1 MVFKM
6 ENRTV
11 LFGGN
16 PLALSGNS
24 VKVGGNAPEFTVI
37 DNGLKPVKLSD
48 FKGKVKLISIFPS
61 IDTSVCSIQN
71 HKFNSEAGSYGDKV
85 AFLAISLDLP
95 FALKRFC
102 GAEGINNLK
111 TLSDHRDVDFG
122 IKFGF
127 LIKDLR
133 LLARGVVII
142 DTDDVI
148 RYVEL
153 VPEVTHEPN
162 YENALKALKSIL

>member
-1 MVFKM
+1 MN
-6 ENRTV
+6 NRKV
-11 LFGGN
+11 IFGGN
-16 PLALSGNS
+16 PVELAGNEINIGD
-24 VKVGGNAPEFTVI
+24 KAPEFSVL

-61 IDTSVCSIQN
+61 IDTGVCSIQT
-71 HKFNSEAGSYGDKV
+71 HKFNSEAGSYGENV

-122 IKFGF
+122 NKYGF
-127 LIKDLR
+127 LIRDLR
-133 LLARGVVII
+133 LLARGVVVI
-142 DTDDVI
+142 DKDDVI
-148 RYVEL
+148 RYVEV
-153 VPEVTHEPN
+153 VPEIGHEPN
-162 YENALKALKSIL
+162 YDAALKALKVLI

>member
-1 MVFKM
+1 M

-16 PLALSGNS
+16 PMALAGNS
-24 VKVGGNAPEFTVI
+24 IKVGDKAPEFTVI
-37 DNGLKPVKLSD
+37 DNGLKPIKFSD

-71 HKFNSEAGSYGDKV
+71 RKFNSEAGGFGDKV
-85 AFLAISLDLP
+85 AFLAISIDLP

-102 GAEGINNLK
+102 GAEGINNLL
-111 TLSDHRDVDFG
+111 TLSDHRDADFG
-122 IKFGF
+122 NKYGF

-133 LLARGVVII
+133 LLSRGVIVI
-142 DTDDVI
+142 DKDDVI
-148 RYVEL
+148 RYIEV
-153 VPEVTHEPN
+153 VPNVGQEPN
-162 YENALKALKSIL
+162 YDDALKALKTLL

>member
-1 MVFKM
+1 M

-16 PLALSGNS
+16 PLALSGNR
-24 VKVGGNAPEFTVI
+24 VKVGDKAPEFTVI
-37 DNGLKPVKLSD
+37 DNGLKPVKLAD

-71 HKFNSEAGSYGDKV
+71 HKFNSEAGAYGDKV
-85 AFLAISLDLP
+85 AFLAISIDLP

-102 GAEGINNLK
+102 GAEGINNLQ
-111 TLSDHRDVDFG
+111 TLSDHRDADFG
-122 IKFGF
+122 NKYGF

-142 DTDDVI
+142 DKDDII
-148 RYVEL
+148 RYIEV
-153 VPEVTHEPN
+153 VPNVGQEPN
-162 YENALKALKSIL
+162 YDDALKALKILL

>member
-1 MVFKM
+1 M

-16 PLALSGNS
+16 PVALSGNII
-24 VKVGGNAPEFTVI
+24 KNGDKAPEFTVI
-37 DNGLKPVKLSD
+37 DNGLKPVQLSD

-71 HKFNSEAGSYGDKV
+71 HKFNNEAGSYEDKV
-85 AFLAISLDLP
+85 AFLAISIDLP

-111 TLSDHRDVDFG
+111 TLSDHRNTDFG
-122 IKFGF
+122 NKYGF

-133 LLARGVVII
+133 LLARGVVVIDKDDII
-142 DTDDVI
+142 RHIEV
-148 RYVEL
+148 
-153 VPEVTHEPN
+153 VPNVGQEPD
-162 YENALKALKSIL
+162 YESALKVLKSLL

>member
-1 MVFKM
+1 M

-16 PLALSGNS
+16 PVALVGNG
-24 VKVGGNAPEFTVI
+24 VKTGDKAPEFTVI

-71 HKFNSEAGSYGDKV
+71 HKFNSEAGAYGDRV
-85 AFLAISLDLP
+85 AFLAISIDLP

-102 GAEGINNLK
+102 GAEGINNLT
-111 TLSDHRDVDFG
+111 TLSDHRDADFG
-122 IKFGF
+122 SKYGF

-133 LLARGVVII
+133 LLARGVVVI
-142 DTDDVI
+142 DKDDVI
-148 RYVEL
+148 RHVEV
-153 VPEVTHEPN
+153 VPNVGQEPN
-162 YENALKALKSIL
+162 YENALKALKTLL

>member
-1 MVFKM
+1 M

-16 PLALSGNS
+16 PIALAGNGI
-24 VKVGGNAPEFTVI
+24 KVGDKAPEFTAV

-48 FKGKVKLISIFPS
+48 FKGKVKLLSIFPS
-61 IDTSVCSIQN
+61 IDTGVCSMQAN
-71 HKFNSEAGSYGDKV
+71 KFNKEAAAFGDKV
-85 AFLAISLDLP
+85 AFLAISVDLP

-102 GAEGINNLK
+102 GAEGINNLV

-122 IKFGF
+122 DKYGY

-133 LLARGVVII
+133 LLARGVVVI
-142 DTDDVI
+142 DKDDVI
-148 RYVEL
+148 RHVEV
-153 VPEVTHEPN
+153 VPNVGQEPN
-162 YENALKALKSIL
+162 YDEAIKAVKSAL

>member
-1 MVFKM
+1 M

-16 PLALSGNS
+16 PMTLAGNS
-24 VKVGGNAPEFTVI
+24 IKVGGKAPEFTVI

-48 FKGKVKLISIFPS
+48 FIGKVKLISIFPS

-85 AFLAISLDLP
+85 AFLAISIDLP

-111 TLSDHRDVDFG
+111 TLSDHRDADFG
-122 IKFGF
+122 NKYGF

-133 LLARGVVII
+133 LLARGVVVI
-142 DTDDVI
+142 DKDDVI
-148 RYVEL
+148 RYIEV
-153 VPEVTHEPN
+153 VPNVGHEPN
-162 YENALKALKSIL
+162 YDDALKVLKTLL

>member
-1 MVFKM
+1 M

-16 PLALSGNS
+16 PVALSGNS
-24 VKVGGNAPEFTVI
+24 VKVGDKAPEFTAI

-61 IDTSVCSIQN
+61 IDTSICSIQN
-71 HKFNSEAGSYGDKV
+71 HKFNSESGTYGDKV
-85 AFLAISLDLP
+85 AFLAISIDLP

-102 GAEGINNLK
+102 GAEGINNLT
-111 TLSDHRDVDFG
+111 TLSDHRDADFG
-122 IKFGF
+122 SKYGF

-133 LLARGVVII
+133 LLARGVVVI
-142 DTDDVI
+142 DKDDVI
-148 RYVEL
+148 RYVEV
-153 VPEVTHEPN
+153 VPNVGHEPN
-162 YENALKALKSIL
+162 YDNALKALKTLL

>member
-1 MVFKM
+1 M
-6 ENRTV
+6 EYRTV

-16 PLALSGNS
+16 PLALSGNEI
-24 VKVGGNAPEFTVI
+24 KVGDKAPEFSVI

-71 HKFNSEAGSYGDKV
+71 HKFNSEAGSYGDSV
-85 AFLAISLDLP
+85 AFLAVSLDLP

-122 IKFGF
+122 QKYGF
-127 LIKDLR
+127 LIKELR

-142 DTDDVI
+142 DQEDAI
-148 RYVEL
+148 RYI
-153 VPEVTHEPN
+153 EVVAEVGHEPN
-162 YENALKALKSIL
+162 YENALKVLKSIL

>member
-1 MVFKM
+1 M

-24 VKVGGNAPEFTVI
+24 VKIGDKAPEFTAI

-71 HKFNSEAGSYGDKV
+71 HKFNSEASAYGDKV
-85 AFLAISLDLP
+85 AFIAISNDLP

-122 IKFGF
+122 NKYGF

-133 LLARGVVII
+133 LLSRGVVVI
-142 DTDDVI
+142 DKDDVI
-148 RYVEL
+148 RYVEV

-162 YENALKALKSIL
+162 YDNALKALKSLL

>member
-1 MVFKM
+1 M

-11 LFGGN
+11 IFGGN
-16 PLALSGNS
+16 PVVLQGNG
-24 VKVGGNAPEFTVI
+24 VKAGDKAPEFAAI
-37 DNGLKPVKLSD
+37 DNSLKPVKLSD

-71 HKFNSEAGSYGDKV
+71 HKFNSEASSYGDAV
-85 AFLAISLDLP
+85 SFIAISADLP

-122 IKFGF
+122 TKYGF
-127 LIKDLR
+127 LIPNLR
-133 LLARGVVII
+133 LLARGVVVI
-142 DTDDVI
+142 DKNDVI
-148 RYVEL
+148 QYVEV
-153 VPEVTHEPN
+153 VPEVGHEPN
-162 YENALKALKSIL
+162 YDAALKVLKTLV

>member
-1 MVFKM
+1 M

-16 PLALSGNS
+16 PIALAGNGI
-24 VKVGGNAPEFTVI
+24 KVGDKAPEFTAV

-48 FKGKVKLISIFPS
+48 FKGKVKLLSIFPS
-61 IDTSVCSIQN
+61 IDTGVCSMQTN
-71 HKFNSEAGSYGDKV
+71 KFNKEAAAFGDKV
-85 AFLAISLDLP
+85 AFLAISVDLP

-102 GAEGINNLK
+102 GAEGINNLV

-122 IKFGF
+122 DKYGY

-133 LLARGVVII
+133 LLARGVVVI
-142 DTDDVI
+142 DKDDVI
-148 RYVEL
+148 RHVEV
-153 VPEVTHEPN
+153 VPNVGQEPN
-162 YENALKALKSIL
+162 YDEAIKAVKSAL